1 MRVRPSSSAPAATS
15 CHRGTAIGSLMWR
28 GIQFVDTFDNGRYL
42 QTSVHFG
49 GTEEDEA
56 GQAGNGPAGT
66 RVIYAKRINA
76 RTLATTVRPE
86 LQNGSGLS
94 PDVLTSKRVMIGWGG
109 FRNVIDYQM
118 TVKLTAFHQSMF
130 VEVPSAYMPPRFNT
144 YYSFQG
150 NHLYHANFMPGNP
163 QPHISATGSLIA
175 YDPADGVALG
185 ILSTKR
191 AHFDVFDFQSVMKW
205 NLPQLV
211 QPARPGTYS
220 WDIKLV
226 VGSLQQVV
234 KTLNLLRHIPG
245 IVSATRTAKVATI
258 AASEARVNHPNGA
271 GVHHA
276 ASGVAGGGPAAVG
289 KSPVGSPGKWSAGA
303 GNKSGAAA
311 GSKAGS
317 SHHR

>member
-1 MRVRPSSSAPAATS
+1 MYGDIYIQGQPYAGSPVIISTC

-130 VEVPSAYMPPRFNT
+130 VEVPSALHAAALQYILFLPRQSSLSCQF
-144 YYSFQG
+144 
-150 NHLYHANFMPGNP
+150 HAG
-163 QPHISATGSLIA
+163 QSAA
-175 YDPADGVALG
+175 
-185 ILSTKR
+185 
-191 AHFDVFDFQSVMKW
+191 AHFRD
-205 NLPQLV
+205 
-211 QPARPGTYS
+211 G
-220 WDIKLV
+220 
-226 VGSLQQVV
+226 
-234 KTLNLLRHIPG
+234 IPDCL
-245 IVSATRTAKVATI
+245 
-258 AASEARVNHPNGA
+258 
-271 GVHHA
+271 
-276 ASGVAGGGPAAVG
+276 
-289 KSPVGSPGKWSAGA
+289 
-303 GNKSGAAA
+303 
-311 GSKAGS
+311 
-317 SHHR
+317 